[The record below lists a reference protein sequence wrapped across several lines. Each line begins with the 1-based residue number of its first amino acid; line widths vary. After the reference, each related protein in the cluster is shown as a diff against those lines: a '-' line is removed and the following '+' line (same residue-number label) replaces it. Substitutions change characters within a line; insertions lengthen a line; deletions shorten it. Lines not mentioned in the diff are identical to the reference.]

1 MANMRRSPCGSRS
14 STRRSSARAAAPSRA
29 IRSGPPRR
37 PNYGLSGAR
46 PTVPGCS
53 RRFSR
58 RTDKSSCPVDAAG
71 HDEPR
76 GTSLRG
82 AGQQRRDAPDGDA
95 AVFAGGSRRL
105 HLELL
110 GAVALRRQIL
120 GRHLEVLGEDD
131 GDGFRAAVGQRQV
144 VDVVADRVGMALDQE
159 HLVGIAPDHL
169 IDRLGDIR
177 EQRDLVRSDLPRS
190 ELEGDRV
197 QIDAPHA
204 VAQRRTEADFVERV
218 GALDRLDRRRFQRR
232 KDSLPRSVFHFDDV
246 FVPRDHD
253 ARRRQRHEDFHA
265 SGTSHAVVDQDE
277 LAAVPGPAHTAQQAA
292 ALVDV
297 SDDLHVARTPHQ
309 CDDFARTALDANVL
323 AGQAETRDFVMT
335 DERAAVLADDHAV
348 IRLFDHGA
356 LPVVLG
362 ALLPLLAQ
370 RFELLRPALIT
381 GSGRPRRAGLRLTRP
396 RILRPDRN
404 AGRRRALGILA
415 LAALR
420 RARRLASRLLGR
432 LRPSRR
438 AGRLARLLRG
448 SRLAG
453 TGLRARSLAG
463 LLRGSRL
470 GGAAWLRSRRL
481 APLLLNWLALCTRR
495 RGRLLG
501 RARLTGLRP
510 AGRRTAFLPF
520 LLLGVL
526 PLIAS
531 GALRRLSALGPGTLG
546 LDLRLRAFGRSRLLL
561 LAPLLPGLLRFGLC
575 QQLGRRH
582 RRRDLR
588 REGAAAQRQRGDHD
602 RARQQRAFVGNQV
615 HVPASEIWVR
625 PALATQSCSDCG
637 NPCGTDSRAG
647 VASRAHPRLTDK
659 GPAIV
664 ARPRPLRGIARLST
678 SVPEPKRRDMSYQ
691 EIRYE
696 TRARIA
702 TITLDRPA
710 RLNAWTPNMGGEVR
724 DATRRAA
731 DDDAVRVIVLT
742 GAGRGFC
749 AGADMATLSR
759 LTEARGSSATSQAPP
774 PFDPE
779 SRPDFQKRYSYFPAV
794 PKPIIAP
801 GSAIF

>member
-1 MANMRRSPCGSRS
+1 MANMRPSPCGSRS

-46 PTVPGCS
+46 PAVPGCS

-58 RTDKSSCPVDAAG
+58 PLRPASARDA
-71 HDEPR
+71 
-76 GTSLRG
+76 SLRG

-95 AVFAGGSRRL
+95 AIFAGGSRRL

-131 GDGFRAAVGQRQV
+131 GDGFGTAVGQRQV

-232 KDSLPRSVFHFDDV
+232 KDSLSRSVFHFDDV

-253 ARRRQRHEDFHA
+253 ARRRQRHEDFYA
-265 SGTSHAVVDQDE
+265 SGTPHAVVDQDE

-297 SDDLHVARTPHQ
+297 SNDLHVARTPHQ
-309 CDDFARTALDANVL
+309 CDDFAAAALDAHVL
-323 AGQAETRDFVMT
+323 PGQAEALDFVMT

-362 ALLPLLAQ
+362 ALLPLLAH

-381 GSGRPRRAGLRLTRP
+381 GSGRP
-396 RILRPDRN
+396 
-404 AGRRRALGILA
+404 
-415 LAALR
+415 
-420 RARRLASRLLGR
+420 
-432 LRPSRR
+432 
-438 AGRLARLLRG
+438 
-448 SRLAG
+448 RLAG

-463 LLRGSRL
+463 LLRGSWL

-495 RGRLLG
+495 RRRLLG

-510 AGRRTAFLPF
+510 PGRRTAFLPF
-520 LLLGVL
+520 LLLGTLRLALRAGRAAILLRVL

-531 GALRRLSALGPGTLG
+531 GALRRLSALGPGTLR

-575 QQLGRRH
+575 QQLGRRQQ
-582 RRRDLR
+582 RRGLR

-602 RARQQRAFVGNQV
+602 RARQQRAFLGNQV

-647 VASRAHPRLTDK
+647 VASRAHH
-659 GPAIV
+659 G
-664 ARPRPLRGIARLST
+664 
-678 SVPEPKRRDMSYQ
+678 
-691 EIRYE
+691 
-696 TRARIA
+696 
-702 TITLDRPA
+702 
-710 RLNAWTPNMGGEVR
+710 
-724 DATRRAA
+724 
-731 DDDAVRVIVLT
+731 
-742 GAGRGFC
+742 
-749 AGADMATLSR
+749 
-759 LTEARGSSATSQAPP
+759 
-774 PFDPE
+774 
-779 SRPDFQKRYSYFPAV
+779 
-794 PKPIIAP
+794 
-801 GSAIF
+801 

>member
-1 MANMRRSPCGSRS
+1 
-14 STRRSSARAAAPSRA
+14 
-29 IRSGPPRR
+29 
-37 PNYGLSGAR
+37 
-46 PTVPGCS
+46 V
-53 RRFSR
+53 
-58 RTDKSSCPVDAAG
+58 
-71 HDEPR
+71 
-76 GTSLRG
+76 
-82 AGQQRRDAPDGDA
+82 
-95 AVFAGGSRRL
+95 
-105 HLELL
+105 
-110 GAVALRRQIL
+110 
-120 GRHLEVLGEDD
+120 
-131 GDGFRAAVGQRQV
+131 
-144 VDVVADRVGMALDQE
+144 
-159 HLVGIAPDHL
+159 
-169 IDRLGDIR
+169 
-177 EQRDLVRSDLPRS
+177 
-190 ELEGDRV
+190 
-197 QIDAPHA
+197 
-204 VAQRRTEADFVERV
+204 
-218 GALDRLDRRRFQRR
+218 
-232 KDSLPRSVFHFDDV
+232 
-246 FVPRDHD
+246 
-253 ARRRQRHEDFHA
+253 
-265 SGTSHAVVDQDE
+265 
-277 LAAVPGPAHTAQQAA
+277 
-292 ALVDV
+292 
-297 SDDLHVARTPHQ
+297 
-309 CDDFARTALDANVL
+309 
-323 AGQAETRDFVMT
+323 T

-362 ALLPLLAQ
+362 ALLPLLAH

-381 GSGRPRRAGLRLTRP
+381 DSGRPRRAGLRLPRP

-404 AGRRRALGILA
+404 AGRRRARGILA

-438 AGRLARLLRG
+438 AGRLARLLRRSRLAGAGLHSRSLAGLLRG
-448 SRLAG
+448 SRLTG

-520 LLLGVL
+520 LLLGTLRLALRAGRAAILLRVL

-531 GALRRLSALGPGTLG
+531 GALRRLSALGPGTLR

-575 QQLGRRH
+575 QQLGRRN

-588 REGAAAQRQRGDHD
+588 RERAAAQRQRGDHD
-602 RARQQRAFVGNQV
+602 RARQQRAFLGNQV

-637 NPCGTDSRAG
+637 NPCGTNSRAG
-647 VASRAHPRLTDK
+647 VASRAHPRLMDK

-664 ARPRPLRGIARLST
+664 ARPRPSRGIARLST

-696 TRARIA
+696 TGARIA

-724 DATRRAA
+724 DAMRRAA

-794 PKPIIAP
+794 PKPIIAAVNGPCAGLGLVLALYCDLRFAAPEAQFTTAFSRRGLIAEHGISWTLPNLVGLSAALDLLLSARRVGAEEALRLRLVDRVTPP
-801 GSAIF
+801 GELMDQVRAYASELAEAVSPRSMRVMKRQLWEARFQSLAEAIDTADRAMAASFASEDFREGVAHYVEKRKPAFTGR